1 MVEQIRTFYLVG
13 GMPAAV
19 TEWVESHSYIE
30 VSHVHTDIIQTY
42 EDDFN
47 KYKKRVSPVLL
58 RQVLRSVALQVGN
71 KFVYSLAA
79 RDVHSSVVREA
90 LHLLTLAGLI
100 TPVKHTDGTG
110 IPLGA
115 EENNS
120 YVKYLFFDLGV
131 MLTMLDIPA
140 ADILTASDV
149 DLVNKG
155 GTSEMFAGLEMKK
168 YRDCLQKPE
177 MHYWQNTEKGSN
189 AEVDYLRTR
198 DGKVLPVEV
207 KANTQGSMQSLWIF
221 MRKRQLHEAIRTSLE
236 NFGQF
241 DHYDPKDNFEHR
253 HVDIVPLYALSNLE
267 L

>member
-1 MVEQIRTFYLVG
+1 M
-13 GMPAAV
+13 
-19 TEWVESHSYIE
+19 
-30 VSHVHTDIIQTY
+30 SHVHTDIIQTY

-79 RDVHSSVVREA
+79 RDVHSSVVRET

-110 IPLGA
+110 VPLGA

-168 YRDCLQKPE
+168 YRDSLQKPE

-207 KANTQGSMQSLWIF
+207 KANTQGGMQSLWIF

-241 DHYDPKDNFEHR
+241 DHYDPKDNFEQR

>member
-1 MVEQIRTFYLVG
+1 M
-13 GMPAAV
+13 
-19 TEWVESHSYIE
+19 
-30 VSHVHTDIIQTY
+30 
-42 EDDFN
+42 
-47 KYKKRVSPVLL
+47 SPVLL

-71 KFVYSLAA
+71 KFVYAEAA

-110 IPLGA
+110 VPLGA

-131 MLTMLDIPA
+131 MQTMLDIPA

-149 DLVNKG
+149 DLV
-155 GTSEMFAGLEMKK
+155 MKK
-168 YRDCLQKPE
+168 YRDCFQKPE

-189 AEVDYLRTR
+189 AEVDYLRVR
-198 DGKVLPVEV
+198 GGKVLPVEV

-241 DHYDPKDNFEHR
+241 DHYDPKDNFEQR